1 MKLPNA
7 EQAEITDRKLLTYL
21 LNHTHPQNKGKA
33 AFYAIV
39 GYTNQ
44 NTELLRAA
52 LIKLILSSE
61 VTKTIDT
68 QFGKRYVVEGW
79 LDCPTGKSYPLRTVW
94 FIDTDATIP
103 KLVTAYP
110 N

>member
-1 MKLPNA
+1 MKLPNV

-39 GYTNQ
+39 GYANQ

-52 LIKLILSSE
+52 LLKLILSSE
-61 VTKTIDT
+61 VTKILDT
-68 QFGKRYVVEGW
+68 QFGKRYVVEG
-79 LDCPTGKSYPLRTVW
+79 
-94 FIDTDATIP
+94 
-103 KLVTAYP
+103 
-110 N
+110 